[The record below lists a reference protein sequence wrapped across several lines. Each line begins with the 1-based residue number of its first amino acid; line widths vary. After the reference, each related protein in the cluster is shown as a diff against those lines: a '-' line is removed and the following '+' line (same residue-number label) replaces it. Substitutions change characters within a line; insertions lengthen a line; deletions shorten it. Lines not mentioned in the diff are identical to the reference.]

1 MRNGE
6 DITEAMLPEFELPQ
20 AAARK
25 VRAWAA
31 LSDRAGGMPPEKV
44 TRRYG
49 FTAAELDEYEPSWRA
64 VQRGERHD

>member
-6 DITEAMLPEFELPQ
+6 NITEAMLHEFELPQ

-31 LSDRAGGMPPEKV
+31 LSDREAGMDAQKLR
-44 TRRYG
+44 RRYG
-49 FTAAELDEYEPSWRA
+49 FEPAELSEYEAGWRQMLA
-64 VQRGERHD
+64 R